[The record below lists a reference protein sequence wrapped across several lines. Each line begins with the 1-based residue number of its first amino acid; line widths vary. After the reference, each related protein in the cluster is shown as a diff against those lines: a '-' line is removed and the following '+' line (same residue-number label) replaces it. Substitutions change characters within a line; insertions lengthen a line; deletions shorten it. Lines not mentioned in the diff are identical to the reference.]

1 MTARPP
7 LREVA
12 DLLRTVLG
20 RPPAWLDT
28 LRPDTLLD
36 GELHLESH
44 DLAAWSLAL
53 RTRYGPAADLAA
65 HLTTLDLDALTA
77 FTLADAAALAGGP
90 APAPGAPTGAD
101 PPSIPAD
108 GKADTT
114 GAAPPAPSPSG
125 AGGPRGRFLFVSL
138 PLFGHVNP
146 LAAVSRELLARG
158 HEVLWAGSE
167 SFLRPLLGPDTA
179 IAPIPLRAHRGQAD
193 RGTAAARSRWDGYIV
208 PHAGHT
214 LPGIERAVA
223 AFRPDVLAVD
233 QHAVAGALAAHRA
246 GLPWASL
253 APTTMELTRP
263 YRTAAPR
270 VEEWIERRMADMW
283 TAAGL
288 PGAPPHDLRFSPHL
302 LVAFT
307 GEALTGPLPW
317 PRNAV
322 LVGPALAARE
332 PDRTFPWE
340 WIDPA
345 RRQVLV
351 TVGTLSL
358 DLAADF
364 HARTV
369 EALRPLGDRL
379 QAVIAAPDGTV
390 ADPPGHVLVRPRVP
404 VLELMPRLDAVV
416 SHGGLNTVCEALA
429 HGVPLLVA
437 PIKGDQPI
445 NAAQVA
451 AAGAGRRVRF
461 AHASPQQLRA
471 ELLAVLD
478 DPSHAAAAR
487 RVQESFAAAG
497 GAPAAADHLET
508 LLPAGPRPAGP

>member
-1 MTARPP
+1 MTAHPP

-12 DLLRTVLG
+12 ELLRRILG
-20 RPPAWLDT
+20 QPPAWLDT
-28 LRPDTLLD
+28 LRPETLLD

-65 HLTTLDLDALTA
+65 HLATLDLDALTA
-77 FTLADAAALAGGP
+77 LTLADVATLAATAADP
-90 APAPGAPTGAD
+90 APSAD
-101 PPSIPAD
+101 PPPSA
-108 GKADTT
+108 G
-114 GAAPPAPSPSG
+114 PAPSPTPDPPYPPPAPLPG
-125 AGGPRGRFLFVSL
+125 VRPPRGRFLFVSL

-146 LAAVSRELLARG
+146 IAAVSRELTARG

-167 SFLRPLLGPDTA
+167 AFLRPLLGEGTP

-193 RGTAAARSRWDGYIV
+193 RGLAAARSRWDGYIV
-208 PHAGHT
+208 PHARHT

-263 YRTAAPR
+263 YRTTVPR
-270 VEEWIERRMADMW
+270 VEEWIGQRMAAMW
-283 TAAGL
+283 HAAGL
-288 PGAPPHDLRFSPHL
+288 PGDPPHDLRFSPHL

-307 GEALTGPLPW
+307 GEALTGPLEW
-317 PRNAV
+317 PGNAV
-322 LVGPALAARE
+322 PVGPALAARE
-332 PDRTFPWE
+332 PDRAFPWE

-345 RRQVLV
+345 RRLVLV

-364 HARTV
+364 HARV
-369 EALRPLGDRL
+369 VQALRPLGDRL

-390 ADPPGHVLVRPRVP
+390 ADPPAHVLVRPRVP
-404 VLELMPRLDAVV
+404 VLELMPKLAAVV

-487 RVQESFAAAG
+487 RVQASFAAAG
-497 GAPAAADHLET
+497 GAQAAADHLET
-508 LLPAGPRPAGP
+508 LLPAGPTRP